1 MFILVNPKLGK
12 IWSNTLTKNK
22 MNKIIKNY
30 VINGMMAECKEVFLE
45 RLALLLN
52 EKDLDLL
59 TTGVAVDATIVNSK
73 ELAAKLVNSA
83 DRIFKSAEVVNVAPN
98 GEVEVNYK
106 YVELLHFANQEDV
119 AIYKKTAYSN
129 GRTLTLRTLE
139 YTDSDIIVES
149 SVKNSNIRFGTQEAK
164 LYFDIEYK

>member
-1 MFILVNPKLGK
+1 
-12 IWSNTLTKNK
+12 

-45 RLALLLN
+45 RLALLLH
-52 EKDLDLL
+52 EKDLDIL
-59 TTGVAVDATIVNSK
+59 TTGVAINATIVNSK

-83 DRIFKSAEVVNVAPN
+83 DRIFKSAEVVSVAPN

-106 YVELLHFANQEDV
+106 YIELLHFANQVDV
-119 AIYKKTAYSN
+119 AIYKKTGSTYSN
-129 GRTLTLRTLE
+129 GRTLTLRTSE
-139 YTDSDIIVES
+139 YTDTDIIVES
-149 SVKNSNIRFGTQEAK
+149 SVRNSNARFGAQEAK

>member
-1 MFILVNPKLGK
+1 
-12 IWSNTLTKNK
+12 

-52 EKDLDLL
+52 EKDLDIL
-59 TTGVAVDATIVNSK
+59 TTGVAVNATIVNSE

-83 DRIFKSAEVVNVAPN
+83 DRIFKSAEVVSVAPN

-106 YVELLHFANQEDV
+106 YIELLHFANQVDV
-119 AIYKKTAYSN
+119 AIYKKTGSTYSN
-129 GRTLTLRTLE
+129 GRTLTLRTSE

-149 SVKNSNIRFGTQEAK
+149 SVRNSNARFGAQEAK

>member
-1 MFILVNPKLGK
+1 
-12 IWSNTLTKNK
+12 

-45 RLALLLN
+45 RIALLLN
-52 EKDLDLL
+52 EEDLDLL

-83 DRIFKSAEVVNVAPN
+83 DRIFKSAEVVSVAPN

-106 YVELLHFANQEDV
+106 YVELLHFANQIDV
-119 AIYKKTAYSN
+119 AIYKKTGSTYSN
-129 GRTLTLRTLE
+129 GRTLTIRTSE
-139 YTDSDIIVES
+139 YKDSDIIVES
-149 SVKNSNIRFGTQEAK
+149 SVRNANTRFGAQEAK

>member
-1 MFILVNPKLGK
+1 
-12 IWSNTLTKNK
+12 

-45 RLALLLN
+45 RIALLLN
-52 EKDLDLL
+52 EEDLDLL
-59 TTGVAVDATIVNSK
+59 TTGVAVNATIVNSK

-83 DRIFKSAEVVNVAPN
+83 DRIFKSAEVVSVAPN

-106 YVELLHFANQEDV
+106 YIELLHFANQVDV
-119 AIYKKTAYSN
+119 AIYKKTGSTYSN
-129 GRTLTLRTLE
+129 GRTLTLHASE
-139 YTDSDIIVES
+139 YKDSDIIVES
-149 SVKNSNIRFGTQEAK
+149 SVRNANIRFGTQEAK

>member
-1 MFILVNPKLGK
+1 
-12 IWSNTLTKNK
+12 

-45 RLALLLN
+45 RIALLLN
-52 EKDLDLL
+52 EEDLDLL
-59 TTGVAVDATIVNSK
+59 TTGVAVNATIVNSE

-83 DRIFKSAEVVNVAPN
+83 DRIFKSAEVVSVAPN

-106 YVELLHFANQEDV
+106 YIELLHFANQVDV
-119 AIYKKTAYSN
+119 AIYKKTGSTYSN
-129 GRTLTLRTLE
+129 GRTLTLRTSE

-149 SVKNSNIRFGTQEAK
+149 SVRNSNARFGAQEAK

>member
-1 MFILVNPKLGK
+1 
-12 IWSNTLTKNK
+12 

-52 EKDLDLL
+52 EKDLDIL
-59 TTGVAVDATIVNSK
+59 TTGVAVNATIVNSE

-83 DRIFKSAEVVNVAPN
+83 DRIFKSAEVVSVAPN

-106 YVELLHFANQEDV
+106 YIELLHFSNQVDV
-119 AIYKKTAYSN
+119 SIYKKTGSTYSN
-129 GRTLTLRTLE
+129 GRTLTLRASE

-149 SVKNSNIRFGTQEAK
+149 SVRNSNIRFGTQEAK

>member
-1 MFILVNPKLGK
+1 
-12 IWSNTLTKNK
+12 

-45 RLALLLN
+45 RIALLLN
-52 EKDLDLL
+52 EEDLDLL
-59 TTGVAVDATIVNSK
+59 TTGVAVNATIVNSE

-83 DRIFKSAEVVNVAPN
+83 DRIFKSAKVVSVAPN

-106 YVELLHFANQEDV
+106 YIELLHFADQADV
-119 AIYKKTAYSN
+119 AIYKKTGSTYSN
-129 GRTLTLRTLE
+129 GRTLTLRTSE
-139 YTDSDIIVES
+139 YKDSDIIVES
-149 SVKNSNIRFGTQEAK
+149 SVRNSNIRFGAQEAK

>member
-1 MFILVNPKLGK
+1 
-12 IWSNTLTKNK
+12 

-52 EKDLDLL
+52 EKDLDIL
-59 TTGVAVDATIVNSK
+59 TTGVAINATIVNSK

-83 DRIFKSAEVVNVAPN
+83 DRIFKSAEVVSVAPN

-106 YVELLHFANQEDV
+106 YIELLHFANQVDV
-119 AIYKKTAYSN
+119 AIYKKTGSTYSN
-129 GRTLTLRTLE
+129 GRTLTLRASE
-139 YTDSDIIVES
+139 YKDSDIIVES
-149 SVKNSNIRFGTQEAK
+149 SVRNANTRFGTQEAK

>member
-1 MFILVNPKLGK
+1 
-12 IWSNTLTKNK
+12 

-45 RLALLLN
+45 RIALLLN
-52 EKDLDLL
+52 EEDLDLL
-59 TTGVAVDATIVNSK
+59 TTGVAVNATIVNSK

-83 DRIFKSAEVVNVAPN
+83 DRIFKSAEVVSVAPN

-106 YVELLHFANQEDV
+106 YIELLHFANQVDV
-119 AIYKKTAYSN
+119 AIYKKTGSTYAN
-129 GRTLTLRTLE
+129 GRTLTLRTSE
-139 YTDSDIIVES
+139 YKDSDIIVES
-149 SVKNSNIRFGTQEAK
+149 SVRNANTRFGAQEAK

>member
-1 MFILVNPKLGK
+1 
-12 IWSNTLTKNK
+12 

-45 RLALLLN
+45 RLALLLS

-59 TTGVAVDATIVNSK
+59 TTGVAINATIVNSK

-83 DRIFKSAEVVNVAPN
+83 NRVFKSAEVVSVAPN

-106 YVELLHFANQEDV
+106 YVELLHFTTQEDV
-119 AIYKKTAYSN
+119 AIYKKTGSTYSN
-129 GRTLTLRTLE
+129 GRDLVLCASK

-149 SVKNSNIRFGTQEAK
+149 SVRNSNIRFGAQEAK
-164 LYFDIEYK
+164 LYFEIEYK

>member
-1 MFILVNPKLGK
+1 
-12 IWSNTLTKNK
+12 

-45 RLALLLN
+45 RIALLLN
-52 EKDLDLL
+52 EEGLDLL
-59 TTGVAVDATIVNSK
+59 TTGVAVNATIVNSE

-83 DRIFKSAEVVNVAPN
+83 DRIFKSAEVVSVAPN

-106 YVELLHFANQEDV
+106 YIELLHFANQVDV
-119 AIYKKTAYSN
+119 AIYKKTGSTYSN
-129 GRTLTLRTLE
+129 GRTLTLRTSE

-149 SVKNSNIRFGTQEAK
+149 SVRNSNARFGAQEAK

>member
-1 MFILVNPKLGK
+1 
-12 IWSNTLTKNK
+12 

-52 EKDLDLL
+52 EKDLDIL
-59 TTGVAVDATIVNSK
+59 TTGVAVNATIVNSK

-83 DRIFKSAEVVNVAPN
+83 DRIFKSAEIVSVAPN

-106 YVELLHFANQEDV
+106 YIELLHFANQVDV
-119 AIYKKTAYSN
+119 AIYKKTGSTYSN
-129 GRTLTLRTLE
+129 GRTLTLRASE
-139 YTDSDIIVES
+139 YTDSDIIIES
-149 SVKNSNIRFGTQEAK
+149 SVRNSNTRFGTQEAK

>member
-1 MFILVNPKLGK
+1 
-12 IWSNTLTKNK
+12 

-45 RLALLLN
+45 RLALILN
-52 EKDLDLL
+52 EKDLDIL
-59 TTGVAVDATIVNSK
+59 TTGVAVNATIVNSE

-83 DRIFKSAEVVNVAPN
+83 DHIFKSAKVVSVAPN

-106 YVELLHFANQEDV
+106 YIELLHFANQVDV
-119 AIYKKTAYSN
+119 AIYKKTGSTYSN
-129 GRTLTLRTLE
+129 GRTLTLRTSE

-149 SVKNSNIRFGTQEAK
+149 SVRNSNIRFGAQEAK

>member
-1 MFILVNPKLGK
+1 
-12 IWSNTLTKNK
+12 

-45 RLALLLN
+45 RIALLLN
-52 EKDLDLL
+52 EEDLDLL

-83 DRIFKSAEVVNVAPN
+83 DRVFKSAEVVNVAPN

-106 YVELLHFANQEDV
+106 YAELLHFANQENV
-119 AIYKKTAYSN
+119 AIYKKTGSAYSN
-129 GRTLTLRTLE
+129 GRALVLCASK

-149 SVKNSNIRFGTQEAK
+149 SVRNANTRFGAQEAK

>member
-1 MFILVNPKLGK
+1 
-12 IWSNTLTKNK
+12 

-45 RLALLLN
+45 RIALLLN
-52 EKDLDLL
+52 EEDLDLL
-59 TTGVAVDATIVNSK
+59 TTGVAINATIVNSK
-73 ELAAKLVNSA
+73 ELAAKLVNSE
-83 DRIFKSAEVVNVAPN
+83 DRIFKSAEVVSVAPN

-106 YVELLHFANQEDV
+106 YIELLHFANQVDV
-119 AIYKKTAYSN
+119 AIYKKTGSTYSN
-129 GRTLTLRTLE
+129 GRTLTLRASE

-149 SVKNSNIRFGTQEAK
+149 SVRDANTRFGTQEAK

>member
-1 MFILVNPKLGK
+1 
-12 IWSNTLTKNK
+12 

-45 RLALLLN
+45 RIALLLN
-52 EKDLDLL
+52 EEDLDLL
-59 TTGVAVDATIVNSK
+59 TTGVAVNATIVNSE

-83 DRIFKSAEVVNVAPN
+83 DRIFKSAKVVSVAPN

-106 YVELLHFANQEDV
+106 YIELLHFANQVDV
-119 AIYKKTAYSN
+119 AIYKKTGSTYSN
-129 GRTLTLRTLE
+129 GRTLTLRTSE

-149 SVKNSNIRFGTQEAK
+149 SVRNSNARFGAQEAK

>member
-1 MFILVNPKLGK
+1 
-12 IWSNTLTKNK
+12 

-59 TTGVAVDATIVNSK
+59 TTGVAIDATIVNSK

-83 DRIFKSAEVVNVAPN
+83 DRIFKSAEVVSVASN

-119 AIYKKTAYSN
+119 TIYKKTGAAYSN
-129 GRTLTLRTLE
+129 GRTLTLRTSE

-149 SVKNSNIRFGTQEAK
+149 SVRNSNIRFGTQEAK

>member
-1 MFILVNPKLGK
+1 
-12 IWSNTLTKNK
+12 

-52 EKDLDLL
+52 EEDLDLL
-59 TTGVAVDATIVNSK
+59 TTGVAVNATIVNSK

-83 DRIFKSAEVVNVAPN
+83 DRIFKSAEVVSVAPN

-106 YVELLHFANQEDV
+106 YIELLHFANQVDV
-119 AIYKKTAYSN
+119 AIYKKTGSTYAN
-129 GRTLTLRTLE
+129 GRTLTLRTSE
-139 YTDSDIIVES
+139 YKDSDIIVES
-149 SVKNSNIRFGTQEAK
+149 SVRNANTRFGAQEAK

>member
-1 MFILVNPKLGK
+1 
-12 IWSNTLTKNK
+12 
-22 MNKIIKNY
+22 
-30 VINGMMAECKEVFLE
+30 MMAECKEVFLE
-45 RLALLLN
+45 RLALLLD

-59 TTGVAVDATIVNSK
+59 TTGVAIDATIVNSK

-83 DRIFKSAEVVNVAPN
+83 DRIFKSAEVVSVAPN

-119 AIYKKTAYSN
+119 TIYKKTGSAYSN
-129 GRTLTLRTLE
+129 GRTLTLRTSE

-149 SVKNSNIRFGTQEAK
+149 SVRNSNIRFGTQEAK

>member
-1 MFILVNPKLGK
+1 
-12 IWSNTLTKNK
+12 

-45 RLALLLN
+45 RIALLLN
-52 EKDLDLL
+52 EEDLDLL
-59 TTGVAVDATIVNSK
+59 TTGVAVNATIVNSK

-83 DRIFKSAEVVNVAPN
+83 DRIFKSAKVVSVAPN

-106 YVELLHFANQEDV
+106 YIELLHFANQVDV
-119 AIYKKTAYSN
+119 AIYKKTGSNYSN
-129 GRTLTLRTLE
+129 GRTLTLRETE

-149 SVKNSNIRFGTQEAK
+149 SVRNANIRFGAQEAK